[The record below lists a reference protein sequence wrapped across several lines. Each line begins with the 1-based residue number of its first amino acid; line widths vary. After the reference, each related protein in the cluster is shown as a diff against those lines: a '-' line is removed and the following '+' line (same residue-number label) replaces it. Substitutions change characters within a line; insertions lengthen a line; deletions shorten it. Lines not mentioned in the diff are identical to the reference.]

1 MPSSSHKVVWVGL
14 FANIAIAACKYVA
27 GALTRSPAMM
37 SEAFHSTADV
47 GNELLL
53 LLGMRRSRRPPDAL
67 HPFGHGKLLYFYSLL
82 VAVYIFGVG
91 GGLAFYEGIRY
102 LRHPEPSTHLLWSY
116 CVLALAAVLDFYSWL
131 ISYRGLLRAKTPTN
145 QHGMKSS
152 EVKDPSVFTVFLEDS
167 AGLIGLALAFLG
179 IFLGQIFHNVYFDPV
194 ASLLIGLLLTGLAL
208 LLGRETGALL
218 TGERTNRSRL
228 KQIREILLS
237 DPAVERIGD
246 LLSMQLGADQVLIN
260 VKIKFDAS
268 LSLAQI
274 ESHIARLKRRIQQ
287 PDSSAIQ
294 IFIEPS
300 HLDEKSHGTAQR
312 PSTAA

>member
-1 MPSSSHKVVWVGL
+1 
-14 FANIAIAACKYVA
+14 
-27 GALTRSPAMM
+27 
-37 SEAFHSTADV
+37 
-47 GNELLL
+47 
-53 LLGMRRSRRPPDAL
+53 
-67 HPFGHGKLLYFYSLL
+67 
-82 VAVYIFGVG
+82 
-91 GGLAFYEGIRY
+91 
-102 LRHPEPSTHLLWSY
+102 
-116 CVLALAAVLDFYSWL
+116 
-131 ISYRGLLRAKTPTN
+131 
-145 QHGMKSS
+145 
-152 EVKDPSVFTVFLEDS
+152 
-167 AGLIGLALAFLG
+167 
-179 IFLGQIFHNVYFDPV
+179 
-194 ASLLIGLLLTGLAL
+194 LLLTGLAL

-246 LLSMQLGADQVLIN
+246 LLSMQLGTDQVLIN